1 MADGLYVLMRVIAEA
16 RNGSGWTR
24 MLIESRSAQVPAL
37 TAAMA
42 ASGLS
47 TRVERVR
54 RGRRHRR
61 DRRTAESLVS
71 RAGRRTSTR
80 HVAVMGVSGV
90 GKSAVAGRI
99 APSWGSEL
107 ADGDDFRPLSNIAK
121 MKQGIPLDD
130 ADRRPWLECL
140 TEWTAKRADAGVST
154 VLACSALRRSY
165 RDALRRADPDTY
177 PVHPWGTNGRW
188 STDAGPGALH
198 AGRAPAVP
206 DPGARTTR

>member
-1 MADGLYVLMRVIAEA
+1 M
-16 RNGSGWTR
+16 
-24 MLIESRSAQVPAL
+24 
-37 TAAMA
+37 
-42 ASGLS
+42 
-47 TRVERVR
+47 
-54 RGRRHRR
+54 
-61 DRRTAESLVS
+61 S

-80 HVAVMGVSGV
+80 HVVVMGVSGV

-99 APSWGSEL
+99 AAELGMEL
-107 ADGDDFRPLSNIAK
+107 ADGDDFHPLSNIAK

-177 PVHPWGTNGRW
+177 FVHLVGDERTLVDRMQAREHFMPAELLRSQTQALEPLGEDERGVVVDVT
-188 STDAGPGALH
+188 AGLDEVVTVVLAALDTE
-198 AGRAPAVP
+198 APP
-206 DPGARTTR
+206 D